1 MKRVF
6 ILILP
11 LFLLTGC
18 YNYQEMNKLG
28 IITAT
33 EINKVNDNYEIV
45 AQIVN
50 PKNQSDASSTNQP
63 AFITYSDSGRT
74 IHEAYRKLISKS
86 SRKIYGTH
94 MQILIIKDSLAM
106 EDMSD
111 ILDFY
116 FRNIEIRK
124 EFYVL
129 IDTTSSDNDNKLLE
143 VLTPLTNLSS
153 QNILNTLESD
163 NKYTSVSNLVSFNN
177 LMDIY
182 LDDHKEL
189 VLPTI
194 YVKGEADLG
203 DSEENIQKSNSN
215 ADLSLGNLAI
225 FKNHKMLGILSKS
238 ESITVN
244 LLKSESKEI
253 LFTFNCSD
261 DKYAS
266 SKVVID
272 KVNIDIDTSNFM
284 VNIDIKGD
292 ANLTEYTCSD
302 NLDDN
307 NSINKLNN
315 ILNDSFMSSIR
326 NDIYTINTKYNSD
339 VYGFRDMIY
348 KKDYKYYNKVKDD
361 YYNKVFNNLKYNITS
376 SINLTNKG
384 NLHGGIYGK

>member
-1 MKRVF
+1 MKKYF

-33 EINKVNDNYEIV
+33 EIRKDSEGYKII

-63 AFITYSDSGRT
+63 AFITYSASGKT
-74 IHEAYRKLISKS
+74 IHDAYRNLISKS
-86 SRKIYGTH
+86 SRKVYGTH
-94 MQILIIKDSLAM
+94 MQLLIIKDSLAM

-129 IDTTSSDNDNKLLE
+129 IDTSNYDSDNLLE

-163 NKYTSVSNLVSFNN
+163 NKYTSVSNLVSFND

-182 LDDHKEL
+182 LDSHKEL

-194 YVKGEADLG
+194 YVNGDINEG
-203 DSEENIQKSNSN
+203 DSEDNIEKSSSY
-215 ADLSLGNLAI
+215 ADLILGNLAI
-225 FKNHKMLGILSKS
+225 FKDYKMVGILSKS

-244 LLKSESKEI
+244 LLKNESKEI
-253 LFTFNCSD
+253 LFTFNCSN

-266 SKVVID
+266 SKIVID
-272 KVNIDIDTSNFM
+272 KVDIDIDTSNLM

-307 NSINKLNN
+307 NSINKLND
-315 ILNDSFMSSIR
+315 ILNDKFVNTISD
-326 NDIYTINTKYNSD
+326 DIYSINSKYNSD
-339 VYGFRDMIY
+339 IYRFRDMIY
-348 KKDYKYYNKVKDD
+348 KKDYKFYNSIKDNYYDKI
-361 YYNKVFNNLKYNITS
+361 FNNLKFNITS

-384 NLHGGIYGK
+384 NLHGGIYDR